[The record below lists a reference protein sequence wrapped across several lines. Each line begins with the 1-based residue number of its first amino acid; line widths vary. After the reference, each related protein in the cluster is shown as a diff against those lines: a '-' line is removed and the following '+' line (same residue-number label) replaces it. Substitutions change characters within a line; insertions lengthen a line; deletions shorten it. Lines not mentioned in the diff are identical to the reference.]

1 MADKKSGS
9 KLASATEVFNK
20 EFVAPDGTTFAVAE
34 DARAPRETI
43 QKGDR
48 FYIPEYAA
56 IIAQPRTFVGTDGE
70 DVTIMTAERI
80 PVVKLDRNGKP
91 IKGTV
96 LWVSQICPQD
106 VNRIY
111 AFDSEI
117 NDFRQEGTLV
127 SNLKGHVLTAMET
140 ATIMARKW
148 DSDKNAYAEDENG
161 NPAGA
166 PKVVFRWSHNKASQ
180 ALDLDA
186 ADALLKKYLDAEY
199 PGLLA

>member
-20 EFVAPDGTTFAVAE
+20 EFVAPDGTTFAVVA

-56 IIAQPRTFVGTDGE
+56 IIAQPRTFTGTDGE
-70 DVTIMTAERI
+70 DVTLMTAERI
-80 PVVKLDRNGKP
+80 PAVKLDRAGKP

-96 LWVSQICPQD
+96 LWVSQLCPQD

-111 AFDSEI
+111 AFDSDL
-117 NDFRQEGTLV
+117 NDARGEGNLV
-127 SNLKGHVLTAMET
+127 GTVKGQVLTAMET

-148 DSDKNAYAEDENG
+148 DNEKNAYAEDEQG
-161 NPAGA
+161 NPVGA
-166 PKVVFRWSHNKASQ
+166 PKVVFRWSHSKASQ
-180 ALDLDA
+180 SLDLSA